1 MHLLRILDTELQDF
15 RKIFKHVG
23 KQRDNQNPDF
33 SADLLEKT
41 WKNYKQNSAQN
52 QDFAW
57 GRWKA
62 LSLDLA

>member
-1 MHLLRILDTELQDF
+1 MFENIGEQ
-15 RKIFKHVG
+15 IG
-23 KQRDNQNPDF
+23 NQNPDF

-41 WKNYKQNSAQN
+41 TKTYKQKRAQN